1 MMEADEVE
9 TVMWQGRFITAKTRG
24 KWEYVS
30 RARGIKAAVILAMED
45 DHVLLVEQY
54 RVPLRANCIELPAG
68 LIGDHEE
75 GEDTLVSAARELEE
89 ETGLFWLEGQQI
101 GYVDSPRGK
110 YGCVMFRCTKWDG
123 APKIM
128 EPIKLPAIGWFHK
141 DNLPENLTIDTL
153 ASIEAG
159 CLTIQ

>member
-1 MMEADEVE
+1 MGV
-9 TVMWQGRFITAKTRG
+9 
-24 KWEYVS
+24 
-30 RARGIKAAVILAMED
+30 
-45 DHVLLVEQY
+45 VLLVFKRKYNEWCFPGGKLDGQETA
-54 RVPLRANCIELPAG
+54 LNCAK
-68 LIGDHEE
+68 
-75 GEDTLVSAARELEE
+75 RELEE